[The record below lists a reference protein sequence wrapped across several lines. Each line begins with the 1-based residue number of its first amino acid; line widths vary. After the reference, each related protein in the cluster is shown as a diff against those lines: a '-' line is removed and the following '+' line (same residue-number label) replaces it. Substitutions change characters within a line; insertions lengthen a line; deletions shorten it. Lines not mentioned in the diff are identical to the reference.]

1 MARIRRRPPRVTRL
15 GVPARRLHLALLVIG
30 FVMILFTGRLLQIQ
44 GVDSTAY
51 AADAHAQYA
60 HQVTLPADRGTI
72 LDRNGAPLAE
82 SVDASDVIGDPLVA
96 SSSTTSSP
104 TDIADKLAPLLG
116 DQKSLLAA
124 KLTGSSQFVYL
135 ARAVTPQIANAI
147 QALKLPGVTTQATKK
162 RVYPANNVAA
172 NVLGFVG
179 ADGKG
184 LGGLEYQYQKVLA
197 GKNGQLT
204 VELGHNGQ
212 VIPDGTASGAAAV
225 SGHDIQLTIDHDIQ
239 WKAQQAIAAQVQQ
252 TGAQGGAVIVMQ
264 PHTGQILAMA
274 TTPTFDPAN
283 PGASAASD
291 RGNTALSD
299 VFEPGST
306 NKVITMAAA
315 IDSGVLTPT
324 SPIDVPPSLVRAGK
338 VFHDA
343 ENHGLLHL
351 TLAGV
356 LAESSNIGTMLASE
370 KVGVSRLYSYLQ
382 AFGLGQSS
390 GLNFPGESRGILVPA
405 SNWSATQRYTVPFGQ
420 GLSVNALQVATV
432 YATIANGG
440 VRVAPSL
447 VEGFGQAD
455 GTIKPVPA
463 PTQTRVVS
471 DATAAQ
477 VESMLEAV
485 TTDQGTA
492 PDARIPGY
500 RVAGKTGTAQRVDP
514 TCGCYRGYTASFVG
528 FAPADNPQ
536 LVVLV
541 VLDNP
546 IRGHSGG
553 AVAAPV
559 FRDVMSFAL
568 ESEKIPPTG
577 TTPPVVKLS
586 LP

>member
-1 MARIRRRPPRVTRL
+1 
-15 GVPARRLHLALLVIG
+15 
-30 FVMILFTGRLLQIQ
+30 
-44 GVDSTAY
+44 
-51 AADAHAQYA
+51 
-60 HQVTLPADRGTI
+60 
-72 LDRNGAPLAE
+72 
-82 SVDASDVIGDPLVA
+82 
-96 SSSTTSSP
+96 
-104 TDIADKLAPLLG
+104 
-116 DQKSLLAA
+116 
-124 KLTGSSQFVYL
+124 
-135 ARAVTPQIANAI
+135 
-147 QALKLPGVTTQATKK
+147 
-162 RVYPANNVAA
+162 
-172 NVLGFVG
+172 
-179 ADGKG
+179 
-184 LGGLEYQYQKVLA
+184 
-197 GKNGQLT
+197 
-204 VELGHNGQ
+204 
-212 VIPDGTASGAAAV
+212 
-225 SGHDIQLTIDHDIQ
+225 
-239 WKAQQAIAAQVQQ
+239 
-252 TGAQGGAVIVMQ
+252 
-264 PHTGQILAMA
+264 
-274 TTPTFDPAN
+274 
-283 PGASAASD
+283 
-291 RGNTALSD
+291 
-299 VFEPGST
+299 
-306 NKVITMAAA
+306 
-315 IDSGVLTPT
+315 
-324 SPIDVPPSLVRAGK
+324 LVRAGK

-343 ENHGLLHL
+343 ESHGLLHL

-447 VEGFGQAD
+447 IAGFGQAD

-514 TCGCYRGYTASFVG
+514 ACGCYRGYTASFVG
-528 FAPADNPQ
+528 FAPADDPQ

-546 IRGHSGG
+546 IFGHSGG